1 MMCICI
7 ICMGRF
13 LLLIRTDK
21 RLRGFMM
28 VRRKFFRLTAA
39 SLLLASLL
47 QLPAA
52 ASQILIDDETAPA
65 ATAPLD
71 TQPLPTTASE
81 EATMPEGTEEPETT
95 APEETNSEATE
106 SEETKP
112 EATAPEETMPEA
124 TEPKPD
130 PLEGYVFPDRWS
142 KDALIF
148 AVQYGIMVGDTHKNL
163 KPTDSATRAEVT
175 AMILRVMGAQESYDI
190 SNFTDVPKGAWYH
203 DSMETAVALGIIKG
217 TTATTLSPNREITRQ
232 EAFVLLCRA
241 FGLQP
246 ENANAYRDFK
256 DSSTIES
263 YARNAVSALRE
274 RGYLAGYTDGTV
286 RPFSKISR
294 EEIAAMFYRLFDDI
308 CDDPASLP
316 ATGDV
321 LYRGAQALPAGLV
334 HDGNLYLACG
344 LSGAQTVET
353 LTVSG
358 DLTLCCALDAEV
370 TLAGCTAQTLSL
382 VTPITV
388 QADGQWNSVKIASGA
403 KITADAAKLAFYGD
417 GTATGTYGNVL
428 VWYGPNVTLNGD
440 MDTLILQTPAEKTKL
455 TVNGNVRF
463 VELCAP
469 GALLNGSGH
478 AKEIL
483 NHEPGSVILLSHDS
497 ISLVEDKGVTG
508 TRVSVAGSAEVNP
521 GNPVGSF
528 TATFTNVDTGYGMEN
543 GKRLCTLKWYVDNT
557 LVKTVPDFQLSEGS
571 TAQLQ
576 YTFSLRGNYNY
587 NINVR
592 AELTARNSTV
602 SGQKTVV
609 AAVYTWSYDH
619 ALEIVQPYNVEAT
632 VTKQTGIY
640 KNQNLTGYIRTL
652 PVGTKMIHSY
662 NPLTGAGLVQLS
674 DGTTGWVSTSS
685 YSISDAYPIQRY
697 AYNLGALEG
706 FVNKKGY
713 KSSTNYLIFVSKKT
727 QMVAVFKKQNGVWIT
742 DRTGFCATG
751 TNTTPT
757 RSGVHKLIY
766 KTDSWDFPPDRVYQV
781 SGFVGGQAF
790 HTRLYNVNTGIPPVP
805 DLGYPQSHGCVRIM
819 DDLAKYIHDSI
830 PMNTTVVVY

>member
-1 MMCICI
+1 MA
-7 ICMGRF
+7 
-13 LLLIRTDK
+13 K
-21 RLRGFMM
+21 RNGI
-28 VRRKFFRLTAA
+28 RLTAA
-39 SLLLASLL
+39 ALLFASAL
-47 QLPAA
+47 QLPAMA
-52 ASQILIDDETAPA
+52 TQLPIDNETAPTVA
-65 ATAPLD
+65 SPADPL
-71 TQPLPTTASE
+71 PLPT
-81 EATMPEGTEEPETT
+81 EAETT
-95 APEETNSEATE
+95 PEETPPAETEPEITEPEVTEPEVTEPEETEAEATE
-106 SEETKP
+106 P
-112 EATAPEETMPEA
+112 EP

-190 SNFTDVPKGAWYH
+190 SNFTDVPTDAWYH

-217 TTATTLSPNREITRQ
+217 TTTTTLSPTREITRQ

-246 ENANAYRDFK
+246 ENVNAYRDFA

-263 YARNAVSALRE
+263 YARNAISALRE
-274 RGYLAGYTDGTV
+274 HGYLAGYTDGTV

-308 CDDPASLP
+308 CDDPESIPAS
-316 ATGDV
+316 GDV
-321 LYRGAQALPAGLV
+321 LYRGTQALPAGLA

-344 LSGAQTVET
+344 FSGAQTMDT
-353 LTVSG
+353 LSVSG
-358 DLTLCCALDAEV
+358 DLTLCCSLNAEI
-370 TLAGCTAQTLSL
+370 TLAGCAAESLNL

-388 QADGQWNSVKIASGA
+388 QADGQWDSIKVASGA
-403 KITADAAKLAFYGD
+403 AITADAQKLAFYGN
-417 GTATGTYGNVL
+417 GTATGTYDSVL
-428 VWYGPNVTLNGD
+428 VWYGPKVTLNGD
-440 MDTLILQTPAEKTKL
+440 MDTLILKTVAEKTRL
-455 TVNGNVRF
+455 TVNGSVRF
-463 VELCAP
+463 VELCAV
-469 GALLNGSGH
+469 GALLGGSGH
-478 AKEIL
+478 AQEIL
-483 NHEPGSVILLSHDS
+483 NHEPGSVILLPHDS
-497 ISLVEDKGVTG
+497 VSLVEDKGVTG
-508 TRVSVAGSAEVNP
+508 THVSVAGSAEVNP
-521 GNPVGSF
+521 GNPNGSF

-543 GKRLCTLKWYVDNT
+543 GKRLCILKWYVDDT
-557 LVKTVPDFQLSEGS
+557 VVKTISDFELSEGC

-576 YTFSLRGNYNY
+576 YTFPMKGNYNY
-587 NINVR
+587 NINIR
-592 AELTARNSTV
+592 AELTGRNSTV
-602 SGQKTVV
+602 AGQKTVV

-619 ALEIVQPYNVEAT
+619 ALEVVQPYHVEAT

-640 KNQNLTGYIRTL
+640 RNQNLTGYIRTL

-674 DGTTGWVSTSS
+674 DGTIGWVSTSN
-685 YSISDAYPIQRY
+685 YSISNAYPIQRY

-727 QMVAVFKKQNGVWIT
+727 QMVAVFQKKNGVWIT

-751 TNTTPT
+751 TNYTPT

-790 HTRLYNVNTGIPPVP
+790 HTRLYNVKTGIPPVP
-805 DLGYPQSHGCVRIM
+805 DLGYPQSHGCVRLM
-819 DDLAKYIHDSI
+819 DDLAKYIYHSV